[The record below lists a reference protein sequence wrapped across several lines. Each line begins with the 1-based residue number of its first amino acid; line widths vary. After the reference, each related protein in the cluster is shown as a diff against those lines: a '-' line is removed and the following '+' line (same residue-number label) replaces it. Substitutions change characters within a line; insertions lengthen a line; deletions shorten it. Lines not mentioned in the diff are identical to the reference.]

1 MAYTTEFVD
10 EGRGVLHTGHGVVT
24 GAEIIDG
31 ASHLLQAVQ
40 GGMPLR
46 YGLVDFSGI
55 TQFAVSTPE
64 IKAIAR
70 LNIAT
75 AEIMRKVCATIIA
88 PSDHA
93 FGMARMWQAHA
104 DATAWNTRVFR
115 DAGEARGWLAGCL
128 GDADIVTAIE
138 GGATAG

>member
-31 ASHLLQAVQ
+31 AARLLQAVQ

-55 TQFAVSTPE
+55 TQFTVSTPE
-64 IKAIAR
+64 VKTIAR

-75 AEIMRKVCATIIA
+75 AEIVRDVWASIIA

-93 FGMARMWQAHA
+93 FGMARMWEAYA
-104 DATAWNTRVFR
+104 NATAWNTCVFR
-115 DAGEARGWLAGCL
+115 ETDAARAWLGERL
-128 GDADIVTAIE
+128 V
-138 GGATAG
+138 GGTAGA